1 MDTLTISKYGP
12 VSKPVTPGKA
22 LETLEAGMTNEND
35 CSAFD
40 VSFMGGPNP
49 VTVVVS
55 PDQMRFILEFL
66 GA

>member
-1 MDTLTISKYGP
+1 METLTISKYGP
-12 VSKPVTPGKA
+12 VSTPVTAGKA
-22 LETLEAGMTNEND
+22 LETLEAGLTDEND

-40 VSFMGGPNP
+40 LSFMGGPTP

-55 PDQMRFILEFL
+55 PDQMRFILGFL